1 MMNLFCDI
9 LKNRNLNSPL
19 VRGVRA
25 SQIIEAA
32 EKILISRFGEGIK
45 TAAAP
50 AYFKNQTLT
59 IACLSSTAAGE
70 IKLYENSII
79 EEINKEVPGD
89 QVTKI
94 RYLS

>member
-1 MMNLFCDI
+1 MMNLFADI
-9 LKNRNLNSPL
+9 LKNRNFNSPL

-25 SQIIEAA
+25 SQIIAEA
-32 EKILISRFGEGIK
+32 EKILVSRFGEGIK
-45 TAAAP
+45 TVAAP

-79 EEINKEVPGD
+79 EEINKAVPGGH
-89 QVTKI
+89 VLKI

>member
-1 MMNLFCDI
+1 M
-9 LKNRNLNSPL
+9 
-19 VRGVRA
+19 RGVRA
-25 SQIIEAA
+25 SQIVSAA
-32 EKILISRFGEGIK
+32 EKILIGRFGEGIK

-70 IKLYENSII
+70 IKLYENLII
-79 EEINKEVPGD
+79 EEINKAVPGGH
-89 QVTKI
+89 VLKI